1 MLAFEYIKLKLFL
14 LFPFVS
20 LFWGQSNYI
29 LQSPYFTEKEE
40 ESSAEQNWHMGQAS
54 SCWADTAKCI
64 NKSYDISGNG
74 NGNGKD
80 LTQTL
85 PDECLIHVLEK
96 LGCHDRNT
104 CSLVCKRWR
113 LLDSKSRHRL
123 SLHALSDISASLLQ
137 ALLSRF
143 SCVSIL
149 SLKCSRKHL
158 SIDNHVLSLIPTLL
172 PSLNKLKLRGC
183 LDVSDGGLI
192 AFSLHH
198 PRFLTKLSFASC
210 GFGVKGLISLLSNCH
225 SLRDLTL
232 KRLRKLDSHNVNTLN
247 FNLCQIQIERLC
259 FKDLHN
265 TRLFIP
271 LLCSSKAL
279 KTLVVCRSSGNW
291 DTVLETSLQGR
302 TSSIFEIQME
312 NVHMGD
318 AGLSAISASCPDL
331 QLLYLNRATDCTD
344 SGLNAIANSCRKLKK
359 LHIDHA
365 GSIGDDGV
373 LSIASRCC
381 QLQELVLM
389 GLPVTLVSLN
399 ALASSC
405 PLLERMALC
414 NTETIG
420 DSEMAFIASKF
431 CALKKLCIKTCPV
444 SDSGIEAVGEGCPKL
459 VKLKVKRC
467 RGVTQKCVSR
477 LRLLRTSL
485 VVSVDAVWPKSFDEQ
500 GMLAMVNET
509 ETLPMPNT
517 RMHRSTRTD
526 VICSSRS
533 ASLLSSNLFG
543 RRPN

>member
-1 MLAFEYIKLKLFL
+1 
-14 LFPFVS
+14 
-20 LFWGQSNYI
+20 
-29 LQSPYFTEKEE
+29 
-40 ESSAEQNWHMGQAS
+40 MGQAS

-64 NKSYDISGNG
+64 NKSYDIS
-74 NGNGKD
+74 GNGKD

-143 SCVSIL
+143 SSVSIL

-183 LDVSDGGLI
+183 LDVSDDGLI

-198 PRFLTKLSFASC
+198 PRFLTKVSFASC

-232 KRLRKLDSHNVNTLN
+232 KRLRKLDSHNVNALN

-331 QLLYLNRATDCTD
+331 QLLYLNRAPDW
-344 SGLNAIANSCRKLKK
+344 
-359 LHIDHA
+359 
-365 GSIGDDGV
+365 SIGDDGV
-373 LSIASRCC
+373 LSIASKCC

-399 ALASSC
+399 VLASSC

-444 SDSGIEAVGEGCPKL
+444 SDSGIEAVGQGCPKL

-500 GMLAMVNET
+500 GMLAM
-509 ETLPMPNT
+509 
-517 RMHRSTRTD
+517 
-526 VICSSRS
+526 
-533 ASLLSSNLFG
+533 
-543 RRPN
+543 